1 MKRATGFLVLLALS
15 LAAGY
20 GFLWQANAPLD
31 SLDQI
36 AWMDWARLS
45 PDMAGLVVFC
55 ALVALIS
62 VVGAFARM
70 MSPAK
75 ADAPIYTVVPAQAP
89 ALSVSNPSPIP
100 TPARSSVR
108 PAAADRPELRSA
120 TLAPTPVATDD
131 EFDVPSLSSLSS
143 DVKTVSAPDALTTAP
158 DSTLAPQALVEQ
170 TEIPLA
176 PALPTVSPPHSTT
189 AEVTLET
196 IEAPEPQGA
205 TILQFVS
212 PRTVE
217 TEDAPASTPPFSTDQ
232 ASLSEADGPFCAMP
246 ETVPPLNTD
255 VQALLEAL
263 PITAL
268 EPDPEA
274 SPVAYSA
281 PPPVTSESPIPAAT
295 TLTEPPAGIA
305 PEIARALLGLD
316 EPETLKEAP
325 PAVTAPSEAEELAAL
340 DELRALI
347 AEDIMSTGE
356 PVTAAPVAETPE
368 PTAEDTFAVEAPV
381 EMAMAETTPVAQEV
395 PEVSSPVIA
404 APMAA
409 PTDLERE
416 TYEQAMAQTLAHWP
430 EAARADMQDTLA
442 PRLAHLTK
450 TEDPALQGAAALLAA
465 GQLAPALAQI
475 RSRAERLAATGRQ
488 PEAAEAY
495 RTLATL
501 YLGRDDAAALDGFAL
516 SVQNNP
522 YDGRSLSYLA
532 RRHAALGQFDRAE
545 HYGRML
551 LAAPD
556 STAEQLTVLPMLGD
570 LALKRGA
577 TEEACGY
584 FADYQTLA
592 EQQATAEA
600 DNLQLRSSLALSYAR
615 LAQIQE
621 MRGARDQAVQLYG
634 RAHGLFDQLA
644 SAVPGHAGLASM
656 RDTAARDLQRLG
668 A

>member
-1 MKRATGFLVLLALS
+1 MWGSLKRAAGFLVLLGLAV
-15 LAAGY
+15 AAGY
-20 GFLWQANAPLD
+20 GFLWQANAPLG
-31 SLDQI
+31 SLDQA
-36 AWMDWARLS
+36 AWMDWARLA
-45 PDMAGLVVFC
+45 PDMAGLVLFS
-55 ALVALIS
+55 ALVAVIS
-62 VVGAFARM
+62 VFGAMARM

-75 ADAPIYTVVPAQAP
+75 PDTQIYKVVPAQAP
-89 ALSVSNPSPIP
+89 ALNVSNPSPIP
-100 TPARSSVR
+100 APARSSVR
-108 PAAADRPELRSA
+108 PAAADRPDLRAPVAVS
-120 TLAPTPVATDD
+120 APTVDDD
-131 EFDVPSLSSLSS
+131 EFDVPSLSALSPLS
-143 DVKTVSAPDALTTAP
+143 QVPPMASAPALDAVPAEMSVS
-158 DSTLAPQALVEQ
+158 DSVAA
-170 TEIPLA
+170 PLA
-176 PALPTVSPPHSTT
+176 PALPPVSPPLWQPIDETKDNAATLATSAPDS
-189 AEVTLET
+189 AEE
-196 IEAPEPQGA
+196 PENLGA
-205 TILQFVS
+205 KILPFVS
-212 PRTVE
+212 PRLND
-217 TEDAPASTPPFSTDQ
+217 TEAAPVST
-232 ASLSEADGPFCAMP
+232 SEAEGPFCVLP
-246 ETVPPLNTD
+246 ETASDNTD

-268 EPDPEA
+268 EPDPER
-274 SPVAYSA
+274 A
-281 PPPVTSESPIPAAT
+281 PPIVPMAAP
-295 TLTEPPAGIA
+295 LPEPPAGIA

-316 EPETLKEAP
+316 EPEVNPAP
-325 PAVTAPSEAEELAAL
+325 VQQTVPSDSGSSEAEELAAMA
-340 DELRALI
+340 ELRALI
-347 AEDIMSTGE
+347 AEDIMATDSPQAEAPATEQVLEFAAE
-356 PVTAAPVAETPE
+356 PVTASEPELLADAPVEIAPVAHE
-368 PTAEDTFAVEAPV
+368 PQ
-381 EMAMAETTPVAQEV
+381 PVAA
-395 PEVSSPVIA
+395 PLPSPSD
-404 APMAA
+404 MA
-409 PTDLERE
+409 RE
-416 TYEQAMAQTLAHWP
+416 TYDQAMAQTLAHWP
-430 EAARADMQDTLA
+430 EAARAEMQDTLA
-442 PRLAHLTK
+442 PRISHLTQ

-556 STAEQLTVLPMLGD
+556 STAEQLTILPMLGD

-584 FADYQTLA
+584 FADYQALA

-621 MRGARDQAVQLYG
+621 LRGARDQAVQLYG

-644 SAVPGHAGLASM
+644 SAVPGHAGLANM